1 MKNFN
6 TTKRATLNFL
16 LLAIFLLIGGIEAY
30 SQSQTRIAGI
40 GESNG
45 SGNRAW
51 TNAGNVTADDTN
63 YATAPMSG
71 GEISRYIR
79 ARNFGFT
86 IPTGATITGITAT
99 VMRQSSSNG
108 GGNSVKDETIRLMK
122 NLTIVGNNYA
132 GNVDWP
138 TTMTAAN
145 YGTGTTDLWGTT
157 WTEADINN
165 ANFGMF
171 FRVLNESNNNSRTAS
186 VDYIEITVYYSNPIP
201 TVTNF
206 TPNNACVN
214 SGTIITINGTN
225 FTGATNVTFNG
236 TAATF
241 TIISNTQ
248 ITAVLPNGANTGN
261 ISVTTPN
268 GTANST
274 TNFIVNAL
282 PTVNPITGN
291 TTLCPNTSTI
301 LSSTTTGGT
310 WISAN
315 SSVATVNS
323 AGLVNGLNTGSSII
337 TYTLTDGNN
346 CSNTT
351 NTTVTV
357 QALPVLSGPNAVCV
371 GNSIQLNPTLG
382 GTWISNHPL
391 IATIDNSGTVTGL
404 IFGNATFTYTDSTT
418 GCFETTTLVNVQVA
432 PQITVQPTVAQTVCS
447 GNSANLSVIATGA
460 GLSYQWYKGSTPLTN
475 GGNFFGVDSAALT
488 INPISLTDASSDYYC
503 VISGNCTPS
512 VTSDSASL
520 IVNEAVSITT
530 QPAASQTYC
539 TGNNVSISISA
550 SGTGLTYQWFKG
562 LNPLTDGG
570 SISGANTNN
579 LIINAASTSDAGN
592 DYYCVVSGL
601 APCTSVNSSFSEVII
616 DENPSVTS
624 QPATNQT
631 VCAGSNVT
639 FSVAATGGSLTYQW
653 YNDTT
658 PLTDN
663 ASVSGSNSA
672 TLTLNN
678 VSLANVSAKYNCHI
692 TNSCGTIVSNYSA
705 LSINETPSI
714 LNNGLTVCSGESFSF
729 SPVNGV
735 PSVANIVP
743 AGTTYSWSAPIVTGG
758 MTGGTAQSG
767 QAVIS
772 DVLVNNTNS
781 VQTATYTITPLVG
794 TCPGNTFEL
803 VISVNPEP
811 YVNNAIQ
818 YVCSGDNFN
827 FLPSNGSGNIV
838 PMGATFSWGLPTT
851 SGGITGASAQ
861 NNASSFSQTLTNTT
875 NGVQTATYNITV
887 NYGTCIGNTFT
898 VTLFINPK
906 PIVSA
911 LPVTQSICSGNN
923 ITNVALSTV
932 FVVSEEVEYHWT
944 RDNTT
949 NIIGMASNGEGTI
962 ISGALTNT
970 TNTPQT
976 TTFTVIATTEEGCNS
991 DSYLVTVLVNP
1002 SITVS
1007 ATPSNQT
1014 ICSGSTINTILM
1026 SNPNN
1031 VSGVTY
1037 SWTRNNTTNL
1047 TGIPNN
1053 GTGDTIAGIITNN
1066 TNTVQSTTFTITATA
1081 NGCQTIIN
1089 NVTITVNPKPT
1100 ISGAPSTQTLCG
1112 GNPITPIV
1120 LSSGSG
1126 ISGTTFSWTRDN
1138 TVNVSGINGSGSGNT
1153 ITGVLNNTTSTNQT
1167 VTFTLSSSANGCA
1180 SDNATTEVIVL
1191 PKPLLTATPSTQT
1204 ICNNTAISTITLS
1217 SANSLPGTTFT
1228 WTRNN
1233 TANLTGIASSGT
1245 GNAISGTLV
1254 NNTSVTQTTTFTI
1267 TVTAGNGCSN
1277 TTTASVTVYAP
1288 LTAPVIGSSQTACIF
1303 STPAA
1308 LSITTQ
1314 PSGGSGVYT
1323 YQWQSSTDNVTFTNI
1338 AGATNNTYQPAFL
1351 NNGSDDVFYRL
1362 IINNTCGSVTS
1373 NVVFVE
1379 VVSNVGFTFDIN
1391 NAPTGAVCPS
1401 TTFTPQISS
1410 LHLSTSAVRFTWTAD
1425 ANFISPSTGGPVGTT
1440 GNAFFF
1446 FRTST
1451 GNIGPLTTQNNTNA
1465 TVTTQITITP
1475 SVYNFPGPPS
1485 GAFLCSTSPQILNV
1499 TIRPRPVATA
1509 TALENTI
1516 CNGSGANIQVT
1527 GNITDANMTFSWTRN
1542 NTTNVTGTNS
1552 GTSGNI
1558 APGGIFNIANTLTN
1572 NSVNVQNVT
1581 FTITPSSNGCTGSPV
1596 TVTISIAPTVT
1607 SGTIA
1612 ANQTICS
1619 GGDPVAFTQTVAST
1633 GSNLTYQWQ
1642 SSTDNVTFTNISGAT
1657 SVTYD
1662 AGTLTQTTWFRRIT
1676 ISTVNGKECYA
1687 TSNTIQV
1694 NVNNINPG
1702 SISGNQTVCYGGDPL
1717 AFTQVNATGGGTIS
1731 YQWQSNTTGC
1741 SGSWTNIAGANSATY
1756 DAPSGVTVT
1765 TYYRRMATSLLN
1777 SIACSDYSNC
1787 IVVTV
1792 NEVTGGVIADNQTL
1806 CGNNPTAF
1814 TVITPSTGS
1823 GTLSYQWQR
1832 STTGCSGPWTII
1844 SGATGAT
1851 YDAPSGLV
1859 ATTYYQRITISTL
1872 NGVQCSAES
1881 NCVTVTLN
1889 PVTGGAIGGNRT
1901 VCYGG
1906 DPNAFTEV
1914 TAATGSNLTYQWQV
1928 SLVGGAGPW
1937 SDIAGATNTTYDEA
1951 GPIYQTTYY
1960 RRVVTATVNATSC
1973 TANSNFI
1980 TVFVNNVTPPV
1991 IDGNQS
1997 VCDSSDSPSTFSTT
2011 VAATGTGTLTYQWQR
2026 STVGCSGPWTNISGA
2041 TAAAYTPTPV
2051 TQTTYYQVR
2060 VTSTLNGVQC
2070 IAFSNCTEISS
2081 YAKTWNGSISTEW
2094 NNAANWTP
2102 NGVPTASH
2110 CVVIPNVTNDPIIS
2124 GSNYEAFASSIS
2136 LMSSAKLE
2144 INPTNT
2150 LTITNT
2156 VNVHNTAN
2164 FNIKNGAS
2172 LVQIND
2178 NAVNTGNIKYTRT
2191 SRAMTRYAYVY
2202 WGSPVAG
2209 NVFSQI
2215 PTQFDYKYRWQ
2226 SGAMNGS
2233 WIPLTAT
2240 APGEGFITR
2249 VRNTAPFN
2257 SGTGTIDFNF
2267 TGVPNNGLIN
2277 VNVDSYD
2284 ATSLVTGNTALLSNP
2299 YPSPIDAAAFL
2310 THPNNTELGGTL
2322 FFWTSVTMYS
2332 GAGPYNFQD
2341 YASWNLTGSTA
2352 TTPAS
2357 DASNMSLLPNGKI
2370 SSGQGFFAQVFA
2382 DGQISFDNSMRVSGS
2397 NTQFFRNANST
2408 MSEKHRIWLNL
2419 SNSQNKF
2426 RQTLIGYVAGATN
2439 ELDRLYDGTTFTSN
2453 EINIYSLVNDSKLVI
2468 QGKALPFDQNDVVPV
2483 GYSITTAGDYT
2494 IAIDHMDGVFE
2505 NNQTV
2510 YLKDKLLNVV
2520 HDIKTNA
2527 YSFATAAGTFDNRF
2541 EIVFNANALGTGDLE
2556 GNNAVA
2562 YVKDNQLHI
2571 ESVVNIKEIVIY
2583 ELSGK
2588 KINTITNNDLDTS
2601 LSTAFNYPNGVYI
2614 IKVMLDND
2622 VIVPI
2627 KVAK

>member
-6 TTKRATLNFL
+6 TTKQTTLNFL
-16 LLAIFLLIGGIEAY
+16 LLTIFLLIGTTEAF
-30 SQSQTRIAGI
+30 SQSQTRIAGL
-40 GESNG
+40 GENNG
-45 SGNRAW
+45 SGRIWN
-51 TNAGNVTADDTN
+51 NLGNITADDTN
-63 YATAPMSG
+63 YATAALTGS
-71 GEISRYIR
+71 ETSRYLR
-79 ARNFGFT
+79 ARNFGFS

-1542 NTTNVTGTNS
+1542 NTTNVSGTNS

-1558 APGGIFNIANTLTN
+1558 APGGIFTIANTLTN
-1572 NSVNVQNVT
+1572 NSANVQNVT
-1581 FTITPSSNGCTGSPV
+1581 FTITPSSNGCNGSPV

-1619 GGDPVAFTQTVAST
+1619 GGDPAAFTQTVAAT

-1642 SSTDNVTFTNISGAT
+1642 SSTDNITFTNITGAT

-1694 NVNNINPG
+1694 NVNSINPG
-1702 SISGNQTVCYGGDPL
+1702 SISGNQTICSGGDPL
-1717 AFTQVNATGGGTIS
+1717 AFTEVNATGGGTIS

-1777 SIACSDYSNC
+1777 SVACSDYSNC

-1792 NEVTGGVIADNQTL
+1792 NEVTGGLIADNQTL
-1806 CGNNPTAF
+1806 CGNNPAAF
-1814 TVITPSTGS
+1814 SVITPSTGL

-2156 VNVHNTAN
+2156 VNVHHTAN

-2178 NAVNTGNIKYTRT
+2178 NAINTGNIKYTRT
-2191 SRAMTRYAYVY
+2191 TRAMTRYAYVY

-2215 PTQFDYKYRWQ
+2215 PSQFDYKYRWQ
-2226 SGAMNGS
+2226 SGAMNGT
-2233 WIPLTAT
+2233 WVPLAAT

-2249 VRNTAPFN
+2249 VRNAAPFN
-2257 SGTGTIDFNF
+2257 SGTGTIDFNY
-2267 TGVPNNGLIN
+2267 TGVPNNGIIN

-2284 ATSLVTGNTALLSNP
+2284 ASSLVTGNTALLSNP
-2299 YPSPIDAAAFL
+2299 YPSPIDATAFL

-2322 FFWTSVTMYS
+2322 FFWTSVTLYS

-2370 SSGQGFFAQVFA
+2370 STGQGFFAQVFA